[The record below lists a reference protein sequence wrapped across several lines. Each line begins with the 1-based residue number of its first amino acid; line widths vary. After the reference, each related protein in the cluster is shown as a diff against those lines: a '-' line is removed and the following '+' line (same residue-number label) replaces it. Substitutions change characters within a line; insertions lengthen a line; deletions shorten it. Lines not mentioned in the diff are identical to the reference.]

1 MSGLR
6 PFYIILIIAGIYL
19 PACTP
24 EGCLE
29 ETESYLKASFYSS
42 ATGVQVKPD
51 SITVHGNGMEFMKI
65 YSGQRQL
72 SIARLPLNPST
83 GSSDFVVKINT
94 GTDNLSVTYS
104 SYVHLISKE
113 CGYSFNHVIEGIS
126 SSNNLIDSVRII
138 NPQITNE
145 NLENIRI
152 YF

>member
-6 PFYIILIIAGIYL
+6 QIFIIILFAGMFL

-42 ATGVQVKPD
+42 ATGVQVRPD
-51 SITVHGNGMEFMKI
+51 SITAYGSGMDFIKI

-72 SIARLPLNPST
+72 SIARFPLNPAS
-83 GSSDFVVKINT
+83 GSSDFVLKINT

-126 SSNNLIDSVRII
+126 TSNNLIDSVRVI

>member
-1 MSGLR
+1 MLKLR
-6 PFYIILIIAGIYL
+6 TLYIAIIIAGILL

-29 ETESYLKASFYSS
+29 ETESFLKAAFYSS
-42 ATGVQVKPD
+42 ATGTPVRPD
-51 SITVHGNGMEFMKI
+51 SITVYGNGMESMKI
-65 YSGQRQL
+65 YSGHRQI
-72 SIARLPLNPST
+72 SIARFPLNPSS
-83 GSSDFVVKINT
+83 GSSDFVLKINT
-94 GTDNLSVTYS
+94 GTDILSVTYS

-113 CGYSFNHVIEGIS
+113 CGYSFNHIIESIS
-126 SSNNLIDSVRII
+126 TSNNLIDSVRVI